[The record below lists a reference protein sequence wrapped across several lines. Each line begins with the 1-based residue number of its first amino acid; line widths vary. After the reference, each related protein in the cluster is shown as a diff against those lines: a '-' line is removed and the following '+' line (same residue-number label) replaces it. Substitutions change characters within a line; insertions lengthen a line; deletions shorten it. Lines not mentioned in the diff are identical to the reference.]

1 MRLIQRGCATEV
13 KTQAAVLRE
22 AGRWWEI
29 EELDLDEPKAG
40 EVLIKFMAAG
50 LCHTDEH
57 CRTGDMPTRMPLVGG
72 HEGAGVVEAI
82 GPGVTRVSEG
92 DHVTCSFVPVCGTCR
107 YCSTGRQNL
116 CDSGLHAQSG
126 CLPDG
131 TFRFHTRSGE
141 DLGGVC
147 VLGTFSQYAVVS
159 ETSCVRTAPDIPF
172 ELAALVSCGVA
183 TGWGSAVYTAGVR
196 PGDTVVIFGLGGVG
210 VNAAQGARYAGAKN
224 VVAVDPVQFKLD
236 VAKTFGATHVTSDP
250 VQAQQLVVELTGGQL
265 AQHAICTVGVM
276 DAAVVQQAF
285 DIIGKDC
292 QVTLTGVGNYEIG
305 VSGFLLPAYQ
315 KRIVGSVFGGANPLY
330 DIPNLL
336 GLYRSGDLKLDELI
350 TRRYRLDQVNEGYR
364 DMLEGRNVR
373 GVIIHEHN

>member
-1 MRLIQRGCATEV
+1 V

-22 AGRWWEI
+22 AGTWWGI
-29 EELDLDEPKAG
+29 EELELDGPKPG

-57 CRTGDMPTRMPLVGG
+57 SRSGDMPTRMPLVGG
-72 HEGAGVVEAI
+72 HEGAGVVEAV

-92 DHVTCSFVPVCGTCR
+92 DHVACSFVPVCGTCR

-116 CDSGLHAQSG
+116 CDSGLHAQVG

-159 ETSCVRTAPDIPF
+159 ETSCVRIDPDIPF

-183 TGWGSAVYTAGVR
+183 TGWGSAVYVAGVR
-196 PGDTVVIFGLGGVG
+196 PGDTVVVFGVGGVG
-210 VNAAQGARYAGAKN
+210 VNAVQGARYAGAKN
-224 VVAVDPVQFKLD
+224 VVAVDPIQLKLD
-236 VAKTFGATHVTSDP
+236 VAKSLGATHVTCDP
-250 VQAQQLVVELTGGQL
+250 VEAQELVVELTRGQL
-265 AQHAICTVGVM
+265 ADHAICTVGVM
-276 DAAVVQQAF
+276 NAAVVQQAF
-285 DIIGKDC
+285 DIIGKGC
-292 QVTLTGVGNYEIG
+292 QVTITGVGNYEIG
-305 VSGFLLPAYQ
+305 VSGFMLTGYQ
-315 KRIVGSVFGGANPLY
+315 KSIVGAVFGGANPLY

-336 GLYRSGDLKLDELI
+336 GLYRSGDLRLDELV
-350 TRRYRLDQVNEGYR
+350 TQHYRLDQVNQGYQ
-364 DMLEGRNVR
+364 DMLDGKNIR
-373 GVIIHEHN
+373 GVIVHEHN